1 MGKRKNNVAPSQ
13 NFVVEKVLDRYID
26 ELGNKWF
33 YLKWLGYPEDQSTW
47 EPEQNVD
54 CTGLIKDFEKKLN
67 KKAPKKS
74 SASSQDSEWSLK
86 QATGSSTKI
95 VLKKINLGNI
105 EPCPNEPSNQTCSIK
120 LKLNGDCFQSA
131 SPQRKNKRRRSSA
144 IGVEV
149 GTPKKKRAGGRRKK
163 TESEEAVAPVG
174 STEEYMVE
182 SIQDKCLDANGRILY
197 LIKWIGYDSIYNTWE
212 PVENLNCP
220 EILHEFNAKN
230 KHPKVIV
237 SKILDKRKIDGNVE
251 YLVKIS
257 GCRKQ
262 TWMLEN
268 ELQCSDLLRQFNKEY
283 DARNCK
289 ISLADIADDC
299 SSSDSDQEAEEEPK
313 SVTSGIKVNRECTTS
328 SDEDTFS
335 PIVHKKEQ
343 ARLNGS
349 HPKVK
354 TKSRSSSSSSSDS
367 NLDFEDLLKR
377 YNESVKKDNPLDSA
391 PPSPPTPEEA
401 IPSFSIKKEDDSKP
415 SVSPKAEPEPV
426 KPAVAASPPKA
437 ISIKLSPKPLVPKS
451 PPSDDDDDKDPL
463 LKIPVP
469 KFDLPQLIIPKNDKV
484 FLRKS
489 PLKNSSKTSPPP
501 RPISSPSQS
510 PKPPESPVC
519 SYPGTLTSDRGRDL
533 SKEPPKTESSAPH
546 PLPQSAPLASYMKPL
561 RSASDDSD
569 SDESLSELE
578 SKLTEALQGENL
590 DKTPSENP
598 PIPEAQAIEPK
609 SESNF
614 TGVDLGALI
623 FTETEKSAD
632 TSLNM
637 SGLLDSIVSQTV
649 TNSLQSA
656 FMDTSVT
663 DKDQS
668 HSELFEVVAQHSV
681 AQQHPTPLNGLH
693 APSEKE
699 IDNVLGELYA
709 TASGTDVKKE
719 EERKSYFPEPVLDN
733 EEEEEDEME
742 PLDPPLNDIV
752 GPDRDDTPSPPPP
765 AEPTPPPPP
774 PPAPVIS
781 PFQDM
786 LSTFTS
792 KPTRKPKKTVLS
804 VRTFSKKTPI
814 ATKVKEPVSN
824 PADDIFSDMGASSV
838 GSKRNLAANSVPCPY
853 CTRKFKDKSKL
864 DFHIS
869 FKHPQML
876 ELACDNCGNFFQSA
890 IEYQCHQLT
899 CSKEKD

>member
-54 CTGLIKDFEKKLN
+54 CTGLIREFERKFN
-67 KKAPKKS
+67 KKVPKKS
-74 SASSQDSEWSLK
+74 PVSSKDSEWSLK

-95 VLKKINLGNI
+95 VLKKINLENI
-105 EPCPNEPSNQTCSIK
+105 ESCPNEPSNQTCSIK
-120 LKLNGDCFQSA
+120 LKLNGDCYQSA
-131 SPQRKNKRRRSSA
+131 VPQRKNKRRRSSA

-163 TESEEAVAPVG
+163 TESEEAVVPLG

-237 SKILDKRKIDGNVE
+237 SKILDKRKTDGSVE

-262 TWMLEN
+262 TWMLES
-268 ELQCSDLLRQFNKEY
+268 ELQCSDLLMQFNKEY

-299 SSSDSDQEAEEEPK
+299 SSSEEEEEEEPK
-313 SVTSGIKVNRECTTS
+313 SVTGGIKVNRNCTTS

-335 PIVHKKEQ
+335 PIVHKKDTP
-343 ARLNGS
+343 RLNGS

-354 TKSRSSSSSSSDS
+354 TKSRSSSSSSTDS

-391 PPSPPTPEEA
+391 PPSPPTPEEV
-401 IPSFSIKKEDDSKP
+401 IPSFSIKKEDDAET
-415 SVSPKAEPEPV
+415 SVSPKSEPQTV
-426 KPAVAASPPKA
+426 KPVVNKSPRT
-437 ISIKLSPKPLVPKS
+437 ISKKLSPKPLVHKS
-451 PPSDDDDDKDPL
+451 PQSDNDDDKDPL
-463 LKIPVP
+463 LNIPVP

-489 PLKNSSKTSPPP
+489 PLKYSPKT
-501 RPISSPSQS
+501 SSPSPRAISPPIPS
-510 PKPPESPVC
+510 PKPLKSPVC
-519 SYPGTLTSDRGRDL
+519 NYPGTLTSDRGRDL
-533 SKEPPKTESSAPH
+533 SKEPPKTESTV
-546 PLPQSAPLASYMKPL
+546 PLTLPPSAPLASYMKPL

-578 SKLTEALQGENL
+578 SKLTEALKGDNS
-590 DKTPSENP
+590 DDTPSEVP
-598 PIPEAQAIEPK
+598 LVPKAETTEPK
-609 SESNF
+609 SESSF
-614 TGVDLGALI
+614 SGVDLGALI
-623 FTETEKSAD
+623 FTETEKSVD

-663 DKDQS
+663 DKDLS
-668 HSELFEVVAQHSV
+668 HSELFEVVAQHTV
-681 AQQHPTPLNGLH
+681 AQQHPAPQ

-709 TASGTDVKKE
+709 TAAGTEVKKG
-719 EERKSYFPEPVLDN
+719 EERKSYFPEPVLEND
-733 EEEEEDEME
+733 EEEEEEME
-742 PLDPPLNDIV
+742 PLDPPLNNIV
-752 GPDRDDTPSPPPP
+752 GPDREDSPSPPPP
-765 AEPTPPPPP
+765 AKPIPP

-814 ATKVKEPVSN
+814 ATKIKEPVSN
-824 PADDIFSDMGASSV
+824 PADDIFSDMCVSSL
-838 GSKRNLAANSVPCPY
+838 GSKRNIAANNVPCPY
-853 CTRKFKDKSKL
+853 CSRKFKDKSKL

-899 CSKEKD
+899 CSKEND